1 MYFSGAN
8 PPSSPALHRL
18 LLVLKKKLKSTD
30 VKYHLFLYLYND
42 TKDLLSLKDDKFF
55 RILLDAF
62 GTSSALSCTLMKK
75 LFFYFIS
82 NSAPVHRHVLLLP
95 PSARNFI
102 L

>member
-75 LFFYFIS
+75 LFFYF
-82 NSAPVHRHVLLLP
+82 
-95 PSARNFI
+95 
-102 L
+102 